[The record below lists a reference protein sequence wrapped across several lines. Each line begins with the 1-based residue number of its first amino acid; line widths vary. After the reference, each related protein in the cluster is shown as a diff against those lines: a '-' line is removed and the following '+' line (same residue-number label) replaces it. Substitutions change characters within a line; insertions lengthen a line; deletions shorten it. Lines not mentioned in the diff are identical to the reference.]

1 MHFASSAALLLRTI
15 NIPARYT
22 TGFVLDESDFK
33 GGNVAA
39 VTQAKAH
46 AWVEVYVKGVGWVMI
61 EATPGSGGAS
71 GSDPM
76 DEPAAGKAEE
86 TNQQNT

>member
-33 GGNVAA
+33 GAMLLLLLK
-39 VTQAKAH
+39 QKH
-46 AWVEVYVKGVGWVMI
+46 ML
-61 EATPGSGGAS
+61 GSKF
-71 GSDPM
+71 M
-76 DEPAAGKAEE
+76 
-86 TNQQNT
+86 

>member
-1 MHFASSAALLLRTI
+1 MKVIL
-15 NIPARYT
+15 
-22 TGFVLDESDFK
+22 K

-61 EATPGSGGAS
+61 EATGIWWCFW
-71 GSDPM
+71 
-76 DEPAAGKAEE
+76 K
-86 TNQQNT
+86 